1 MNGYDPGYG
10 GFLFSQYGLSSL
22 QKICPVAIDFSY
34 FFHDLIIPRIPQSV
48 PDSHSLPSNRK
59 NSS

>member
-10 GFLFSQYGLSSL
+10 GFLFSQYALSSL
-22 QKICPVAIDFSY
+22 QKYVQLPSTFHI